1 MDFWISL
8 AKIYCVRGTH
18 GCGRAVAHRRGLFI
32 KYKNQPTENKGSPQP
47 SLKYQIWKL
56 KFDHSER
63 RSKLERVSMC
73 GLASASIPTSTFPS
87 FQQSKIQTKPCINP
101 CNSLVLPPTKL
112 CSSDLCLTI
121 FSFGGPRLIH
131 RSSVISRSSTGRG
144 GSPGSGD
151 NESRNVLDAFFLGKA
166 VAEALNERI
175 ESTIGE
181 FLSVVG
187 RLQAEQQKQVQ
198 DFQEEVL
205 ERAKRAKEQAAREA
219 LEAQGLIPKSTSLST
234 SMDSGGTA
242 AKASPSAANNGVS
255 TTPSSYNPANPAAAN
270 TDPGLDTKKE

>member
-1 MDFWISL
+1 
-8 AKIYCVRGTH
+8 
-18 GCGRAVAHRRGLFI
+18 
-32 KYKNQPTENKGSPQP
+32 
-47 SLKYQIWKL
+47 
-56 KFDHSER
+56 
-63 RSKLERVSMC
+63 MC
-73 GLASASIPTSTFPS
+73 GLASPSIPTSTFPS
-87 FQQSKIQTKPCINP
+87 FLQSKIQTKPCINP
-101 CNSLVLPPTKL
+101 CNSLVPPPTKL

-144 GSPGSGD
+144 GAPGSGD

-205 ERAKRAKEQAAREA
+205 ERAKKAKEQAAREA

-234 SMDSGGTA
+234 SMGSGGTANNGAA
-242 AKASPSAANNGVS
+242 AKASPSTANNGVS